1 MHDYLYKKIAGLI
14 AKEMLG
20 GLSPEEK
27 EELTTWLN
35 EDESN
40 RELLEEIKRTGKFK
54 TWVHS
59 HEADQHQDWQFIY
72 TTIQQKGRRAI
83 IQKIFRVA
91 ASILIP
97 LLIGGSVY
105 FFVSRQIAEQTEIH
119 QHIAEINPGS
129 SKAILQLDDGRSV
142 ILDSP
147 GEAEIREKDGTVIY
161 KAERNLDYTGQK
173 NVSEAVRPLFN
184 TIRIPKGAEYDLV
197 LSDGTRVFLNAMSEF
212 KYPVQFG
219 EGTREVEL
227 IGEAYFE
234 VTRSGSPFIVKTG
247 GVDVEVVGTTFNVNA
262 YENTDKVITTLVEG
276 KVKVG
281 ASGKSSEGRLI
292 EPEEQA
298 IFTLQ
303 DGSIEVEKVNVAL
316 FTSWKDG
323 EFIFYDMRLEDI
335 MTTLTRWYSAEV
347 FYMNPSVKDLYFSG
361 SLDRYGDITQILD
374 IIKATKK
381 VEVEVNGTA
390 IVFREKI

>member
-14 AKEMLG
+14 AKEMLE

-40 RELLEEIKRTGKFK
+40 RKLMEEIKRTGKFK
-54 TWVHS
+54 SWVHS
-59 HEADQHQDWQFIY
+59 YEADQHPAWQFIY
-72 TTIQQKGRRAI
+72 ATIQQKGRRAI

-105 FFVSRQIAEQTEIH
+105 FFVSRQIPEQTETH
-119 QHIAEINPGS
+119 QQVAEINPGS

-142 ILDSP
+142 ILDTP
-147 GEAEIREKDGTVIY
+147 GETEIREKDGTVIY

-173 NVSEAVRPLFN
+173 NASEAVRPLFN
-184 TIRIPKGAEYDLV
+184 TIRIPRGAEYDLV

-212 KYPVQFG
+212 RYPVQFG

-234 VTRSGSPFIVKTG
+234 VTRSSSPFIVKTG

-262 YENTDKVITTLVEG
+262 YENMDKVITTLVEG

-281 ASGKSSEGRLI
+281 ASGKSNEGRLI

-298 IFTLQ
+298 VFTLE
-303 DGSIEVEKVNVAL
+303 DG
-316 FTSWKDG
+316 
-323 EFIFYDMRLEDI
+323 
-335 MTTLTRWYSAEV
+335 
-347 FYMNPSVKDLYFSG
+347 
-361 SLDRYGDITQILD
+361 
-374 IIKATKK
+374 
-381 VEVEVNGTA
+381 
-390 IVFREKI
+390 